1 MTVHICGPCDRQPS
15 PDCTAAHCP
24 FRRADLP
31 PPLSA
36 ALALP
41 EIAALVEALEAI
53 YEICVEPAETDNHA
67 ARGWIEV
74 TALAAEN
81 ASLRATRADELARA
95 WEMGRDAG
103 ADEYRDGEGPH
114 DYFADAETAIR
125 ALRPPADLADRVKG
139 GER

>member
-1 MTVHICGPCDRQPS
+1 MTDT
-15 PDCTAAHCP
+15 PDLTPEAVE
-24 FRRADLP
+24 R
-31 PPLSA
+31 
-36 ALALP
+36 LAY
-41 EIAALVEALEAI
+41 A
-53 YEICVEPAETDNHA
+53 AETVAGLRILTPEQSEACMDA
-67 ARGWIEV
+67 GDAMR
-74 TALAAEN
+74 ALAAEN

-139 GER
+139 GEG